1 MHANV
6 GVRSLRDDS
15 CENLLHVF
23 FSFFSPWLKWLA
35 VIILLIFFERI
46 MEVDTG
52 AHNANKTK
60 IYRTQTHANETGNIQ
75 RVKEMETAYETKYC
89 TNLDV
94 CIQILYSY
102 NEAKRK
108 LVQLLCEFEMKQVN
122 L

>member
-23 FSFFSPWLKWLA
+23 FPFFLSPWLKWLA

-46 MEVDTG
+46 MEADMG
-52 AHNANKTK
+52 AHNANRKK
-60 IYRTQTHANETGNIQ
+60 NIAHKHTQMKRATFRANEM
-75 RVKEMETAYETKYC
+75 KMACETKYC

-108 LVQLLCEFEMKQVN
+108 LVQLLGEFEMKQVN